1 MSTVL
6 SVAFILAVIGGLFFV
21 MDDQRI
27 SSSVNDYMRTEYRVS
42 NRNMTVSGLRNL

>member
-1 MSTVL
+1 MLNTL
-6 SVAFILAVIGGLFFV
+6 KRRFILTAIGGLFFI